1 MTEKGNELIAQ
12 ILEVVTTYGLNVVG
26 AIAILIVGWMAAGWI
41 SRAVGRA
48 MGRMKKVDETLQG
61 FFQSLTRYAVIVF
74 TILAVLAQF
83 GIQTTSFIAVLGAA
97 GLALGLALQGTLSH
111 LAAGVMLLMFRP
123 FKVGDFVE
131 TGSGVG
137 VVDAITLFF
146 TEMHTPDNVQV
157 IVPNGQLWN
166 TAIKNYSHHST
177 RRVDIVMG
185 ISYEDN
191 IDKAMTVIQNVIGA
205 ESRVLAEPEA
215 MTAVGELA
223 DNSVNIIVRV
233 WCAAEDYW
241 PLKFD
246 LTKHLKERFDTEGI
260 SIPYPQ
266 RTVHLLQS

>member
-1 MTEKGNELIAQ
+1 MPEKGNELIAQ
-12 ILEVVTTYGLNVVG
+12 VLEVVTTYGLNVLG
-26 AIAILIVGWMAAGWI
+26 AIVILIVGWMAAGWI

-48 MGRMKKVDETLQG
+48 IGRMKKVDQTLRG

-97 GLALGLALQGTLSH
+97 GLAVGLALQGTLNH
-111 LAAGVMLLMFRP
+111 LASGVMLLLFRP
-123 FKVGDFVE
+123 FKVGDYVE
-131 TGSGVG
+131 TGSGAG

-146 TEMHTPDNVQV
+146 TEMHTPDNVQM

-166 TAIKNYSHHST
+166 TAIKNYSYHST

-215 MTAVGELA
+215 MTVVGELA

-233 WCAAEDYW
+233 WCEAGDYW

-266 RTVHLLQS
+266 RTVHLMQP